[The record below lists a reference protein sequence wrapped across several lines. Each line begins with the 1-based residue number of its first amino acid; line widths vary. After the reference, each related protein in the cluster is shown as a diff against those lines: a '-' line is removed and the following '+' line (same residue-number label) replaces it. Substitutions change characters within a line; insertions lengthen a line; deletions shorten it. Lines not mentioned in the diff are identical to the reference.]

1 MQKKR
6 NLVGL
11 YMAPALVLCIPLVGN
26 LISSEIN
33 WSGYDFL
40 IAGVILWSTAGL
52 IHLILSRV
60 AKFPLR
66 IMFCCV
72 MLLVIALI
80 WIELAV
86 GIFGTPPGGN

>member
-6 NLVGL
+6 NLLGL

-26 LISSEIN
+26 LISSEVN
-33 WSGYDFL
+33 WSGCDFL
-40 IAGVILWSTAGL
+40 IAGVILWSTAGF
-52 IHLILSRV
+52 IHLIFNRITKLPV
-60 AKFPLR
+60 R

-86 GIFGTPPGGN
+86 GIFGTPLGGN

>member
-1 MQKKR
+1 MSKKR

-11 YMAPALVLCIPLVGN
+11 YIVPALLLCIPLVGN
-26 LISSEIN
+26 LISSEVN

-86 GIFGTPPGGN
+86 GIFGTPLGGN

>member
-1 MQKKR
+1 MSKKR

-11 YMAPALVLCIPLVGN
+11 YMVPALLLCIPLVGN
-26 LISSEIN
+26 LISSEVN

-72 MLLVIALI
+72 MLLAIALI

-86 GIFGTPPGGN
+86 GIFGTPLAGS

>member
-6 NLVGL
+6 NLVEL

-86 GIFGTPPGGN
+86 GIFGTPLGGN